1 MKIVVLGAGMMG
13 RAIAHDLCKY
23 SNFDSVAIADRD
35 RKTLQSAE
43 KFLKGKK
50 IDFLTLDVNKT
61 NDVKKLFQN
70 YDVAI
75 LVAGDQD
82 YIPLV
87 DAVMA
92 EGARVVLWFLE
103 KGLHPALKR
112 KADYYF
118 DLGLI
123 LLEYDKDT
131 LSQRI
136 GYNLWR

>member
-1 MKIVVLGAGMMG
+1 MLIH
-13 RAIAHDLCKY
+13 AH
-23 SNFDSVAIADRD
+23 
-35 RKTLQSAE
+35 RK
-43 KFLKGKK
+43 
-50 IDFLTLDVNKT
+50 
-61 NDVKKLFQN
+61 N

-131 LSQRI
+131 LSQRT